1 MTKSNK
7 KSIPVKALST
17 AALLGTISVVG
28 ATHHADAATGE
39 KPTIQAPDQQVKYG
53 TTWNPY
59 QNVTAHDKEDGDL
72 TNEVYYEAP
81 YFETTNPGDYNV
93 LYGVYDLDDNE
104 TTVNRNVRV
113 LKEGVEP
120 VNPKPT
126 PPQPEQPNETP
137 KDPIP
142 EQPSDNEKPSTEKPA
157 NNNEEKPNT
166 DKPSETN
173 PNNTEQPSEST
184 PEQPSNNNPSDVEKP
199 NNTNPSDKPTGNEE
213 QPNETPNNTTPD
225 KPSETNPSN
234 TEQPSESTPEQPSDN
249 NPSDVEKPDNT
260 NPSDEPTNSGSP
272 SETSKEKPS
281 ENVKTPNETTENKP
295 SNTTSKQF
303 DTNVPSNVDAP
314 KLTESPKATTVHN
327 QPGSTQPVS
336 SYTTSKQPNVEKE
349 FNNNPQRLTESPK
362 VTTVNNTLGSTQ
374 IEPTPVS
381 TNVTTNNTSDV
392 ISPENVETKHDLDHS
407 GVHDNTPVH
416 TKTTISDNY
425 TTNQPT
431 MNPSDEDFV
440 KSTIDSKEDVRN
452 NNNSD
457 ETLPETGGADSS
469 REAGVIVSL
478 FAGLLA
484 FVGLRRKKENN

>member
-72 TNEVYYEAP
+72 TNEIYYEAP

-93 LYGVYDLDDNE
+93 RYGVYDFDDNLTE
-104 TTVNRNVRV
+104 VDRNVRV

-126 PPQPEQPNETP
+126 PPQPEQP
-137 KDPIP
+137 
-142 EQPSDNEKPSTEKPA
+142 
-157 NNNEEKPNT
+157 
-166 DKPSETN
+166 
-173 PNNTEQPSEST
+173 
-184 PEQPSNNNPSDVEKP
+184 SDVEKP
-199 NNTNPSDKPTGNEE
+199 DNTNPSDKPAGNEE
-213 QPNETPNNTTPD
+213 QPN
-225 KPSETNPSN
+225 
-234 TEQPSESTPEQPSDN
+234 ESTPEQPSDN

-260 NPSDEPTNSGSP
+260 NPSDEPTNSESP
-272 SETSKEKPS
+272 SETSKES
-281 ENVKTPNETTENKP
+281 KP
-295 SNTTSKQF
+295 SNTTSKQP
-303 DTNVPSNVDAP
+303 DTNEPSNVDAP

-336 SYTTSKQPNVEKE
+336 SNTTSEQPNVEKE
-349 FNNNPQRLTESPK
+349 SNNNTQRLTESPK
-362 VTTVNNTLGSTQ
+362 TTTVNNTLGSTQ
-374 IEPTPVS
+374 VEPTPVS
-381 TNVTTNNTSDV
+381 TNVTTNNISDV
-392 ISPENVETKHDLDHS
+392 ISPEKVETKHELDHS
-407 GVHDNTPVH
+407 GMHDNTPIH

-425 TTNQPT
+425 TTTQPT
-431 MNPSDEDFV
+431 MNPSDDDFN
-440 KSTIDSKEDVRN
+440 KSTVVSKEDVRN
-452 NNNSD
+452 NNNE
-457 ETLPETGGADSS
+457 ETLPETGGTDSS

>member
-1 MTKSNK
+1 MAKSNK

-72 TNEVYYEAP
+72 TTEVYYEAP

-93 LYGVYDLDDNE
+93 RYGVYDFDDNLTE
-104 TTVNRNVRV
+104 VNRNVRV
-113 LKEGVEP
+113 LKEGIEP

-126 PPQPEQPNETP
+126 PPQPEQP
-137 KDPIP
+137 
-142 EQPSDNEKPSTEKPA
+142 
-157 NNNEEKPNT
+157 
-166 DKPSETN
+166 
-173 PNNTEQPSEST
+173 
-184 PEQPSNNNPSDVEKP
+184 SDVEKP
-199 NNTNPSDKPTGNEE
+199 DNTNPSDKPAGNEE
-213 QPNETPNNTTPD
+213 QPN
-225 KPSETNPSN
+225 
-234 TEQPSESTPEQPSDN
+234 ESTPEQPSDN

-260 NPSDEPTNSGSP
+260 NPSDEPTGNEEQPNKPTP
-272 SETSKEKPS
+272 SES
-281 ENVKTPNETTENKP
+281 TPEQP
-295 SNTTSKQF
+295 
-303 DTNVPSNVDAP
+303 DTNEPSNVDAP

-336 SYTTSKQPNVEKE
+336 SNTTSEQPNVEKE
-349 FNNNPQRLTESPK
+349 SNNNTQRLTESPK
-362 VTTVNNTLGSTQ
+362 TTTVNNTLGSTQ
-374 IEPTPVS
+374 VEPTPVS

-392 ISPENVETKHDLDHS
+392 ISPEKVETKHELDHS
-407 GVHDNTPVH
+407 GIHDNTPIH

-425 TTNQPT
+425 TTTQST
-431 MNPSDEDFV
+431 MNPSDDDFN
-440 KSTIDSKEDVRN
+440 KSTVDSKEDVRN
-452 NNNSD
+452 NND
-457 ETLPETGGADSS
+457 ETLPETGGTDSS

>member
-126 PPQPEQPNETP
+126 PPQPEQP
-137 KDPIP
+137 
-142 EQPSDNEKPSTEKPA
+142 
-157 NNNEEKPNT
+157 
-166 DKPSETN
+166 
-173 PNNTEQPSEST
+173 
-184 PEQPSNNNPSDVEKP
+184 SDVEKP
-199 NNTNPSDKPTGNEE
+199 DNTNPSDKPTGNEE

-374 IEPTPVS
+374 VEPTPVS

>member
-1 MTKSNK
+1 MAKSNK

-72 TNEVYYEAP
+72 TNEIYYEAP

-93 LYGVYDLDDNE
+93 RYGVYDFDDNLTE
-104 TTVNRNVRV
+104 VNRNVRV
-113 LKEGVEP
+113 LKEGIEP

-126 PPQPEQPNETP
+126 PPQPEQP
-137 KDPIP
+137 
-142 EQPSDNEKPSTEKPA
+142 
-157 NNNEEKPNT
+157 
-166 DKPSETN
+166 
-173 PNNTEQPSEST
+173 
-184 PEQPSNNNPSDVEKP
+184 SDVEKP
-199 NNTNPSDKPTGNEE
+199 DNTNPSDKPAGNEE
-213 QPNETPNNTTPD
+213 QPN
-225 KPSETNPSN
+225 
-234 TEQPSESTPEQPSDN
+234 ESTPEQPSDN

-260 NPSDEPTNSGSP
+260 NPSDEPTGNEEQPNKPTP
-272 SETSKEKPS
+272 SES
-281 ENVKTPNETTENKP
+281 TPEQP
-295 SNTTSKQF
+295 
-303 DTNVPSNVDAP
+303 DTNEPSNVDAP

-336 SYTTSKQPNVEKE
+336 SNTTSEQPNVEKE
-349 FNNNPQRLTESPK
+349 SNNNTQRLTESPK
-362 VTTVNNTLGSTQ
+362 TTTVNNTLGSTQ
-374 IEPTPVS
+374 VEPTPVS

-392 ISPENVETKHDLDHS
+392 ISPEKVETKHELDHS
-407 GVHDNTPVH
+407 SIHDNTPIH

-425 TTNQPT
+425 TTTQST
-431 MNPSDEDFV
+431 MNPSDDDFN
-440 KSTIDSKEDVRN
+440 KSTVDSKEDVRN
-452 NNNSD
+452 NND
-457 ETLPETGGADSS
+457 ETLPETGGTDSS
-469 REAGVIVSL
+469 REAGVIVSI

>member
-28 ATHHADAATGE
+28 VTHHADAATGE

-72 TNEVYYEAP
+72 TNEIYYEAP

-93 LYGVYDLDDNE
+93 RYGVYDFDDNLTE
-104 TTVNRNVRV
+104 VDRNVRV

-126 PPQPEQPNETP
+126 PSQPEQ
-137 KDPIP
+137 
-142 EQPSDNEKPSTEKPA
+142 
-157 NNNEEKPNT
+157 
-166 DKPSETN
+166 
-173 PNNTEQPSEST
+173 
-184 PEQPSNNNPSDVEKP
+184 PSDVEKP
-199 NNTNPSDKPTGNEE
+199 DNTNPSDKPAGNEE
-213 QPNETPNNTTPD
+213 QPN
-225 KPSETNPSN
+225 
-234 TEQPSESTPEQPSDN
+234 ESTPEQPSDN

-260 NPSDEPTNSGSP
+260 NPSDEPTGNEEQPNKTTPSESTPEQLDNTNPSDEPTNSESP
-272 SETSKEKPS
+272 SETSKES
-281 ENVKTPNETTENKP
+281 KP
-295 SNTTSKQF
+295 SNTTSKQP
-303 DTNVPSNVDAP
+303 DTNEPSNVDAP

-336 SYTTSKQPNVEKE
+336 SNTTSEQPNVEKE
-349 FNNNPQRLTESPK
+349 SNNNTQRLTKSPK
-362 VTTVNNTLGSTQ
+362 TTTVNNTLGSTQ
-374 IEPTPVS
+374 VEPTPVS
-381 TNVTTNNTSDV
+381 TNVTTNNISDV
-392 ISPENVETKHDLDHS
+392 ISPEKVETKHEMDHS
-407 GVHDNTPVH
+407 GMHDNTPIH

-425 TTNQPT
+425 TTTQPT
-431 MNPSDEDFV
+431 MNPSDDDFN
-440 KSTIDSKEDVRN
+440 KSTVISKEDVRN
-452 NNNSD
+452 NNND
-457 ETLPETGGADSS
+457 ETLPETGGTDSS

>member
-1 MTKSNK
+1 MAKSNK

-59 QNVTAHDKEDGDL
+59 QNVIAHDKEDGDL
-72 TNEVYYEAP
+72 TNEIYYEAP

-93 LYGVYDLDDNE
+93 RYGVYDFDDNLTE
-104 TTVNRNVRV
+104 VDRNVRV

-126 PPQPEQPNETP
+126 PPQPEQP
-137 KDPIP
+137 
-142 EQPSDNEKPSTEKPA
+142 
-157 NNNEEKPNT
+157 
-166 DKPSETN
+166 
-173 PNNTEQPSEST
+173 
-184 PEQPSNNNPSDVEKP
+184 SDVEKP
-199 NNTNPSDKPTGNEE
+199 DNTNPSDKPAGNEE
-213 QPNETPNNTTPD
+213 QPN
-225 KPSETNPSN
+225 
-234 TEQPSESTPEQPSDN
+234 ESTPEQPSDN

-260 NPSDEPTNSGSP
+260 NPSDEPANSESP
-272 SETSKEKPS
+272 SETSKES
-281 ENVKTPNETTENKP
+281 KP
-295 SNTTSKQF
+295 SNTTSKQP
-303 DTNVPSNVDAP
+303 DTNEPSNVDAP

-336 SYTTSKQPNVEKE
+336 SNTTSEQPNVEKE
-349 FNNNPQRLTESPK
+349 SNNNTQRLTESPK
-362 VTTVNNTLGSTQ
+362 TTTVNNTLGSTQ
-374 IEPTPVS
+374 VEPTPVS

-392 ISPENVETKHDLDHS
+392 ISPEKVETKHELDHS
-407 GVHDNTPVH
+407 GIHDNTPIH

-425 TTNQPT
+425 TTTQTT
-431 MNPSDEDFV
+431 MNSSDDDFN
-440 KSTIDSKEDVRN
+440 KSTVDSKEDVRN
-452 NNNSD
+452 NND
-457 ETLPETGGADSS
+457 ETLPETGGTDSS

>member
-72 TNEVYYEAP
+72 TNEIYYEAP

-93 LYGVYDLDDNE
+93 RYGVYDFDDNLTE
-104 TTVNRNVRV
+104 VDRNVRV

-126 PPQPEQPNETP
+126 PPQPEQP
-137 KDPIP
+137 
-142 EQPSDNEKPSTEKPA
+142 
-157 NNNEEKPNT
+157 
-166 DKPSETN
+166 
-173 PNNTEQPSEST
+173 
-184 PEQPSNNNPSDVEKP
+184 SDVEKP
-199 NNTNPSDKPTGNEE
+199 DNTNPSDKPAGNEE
-213 QPNETPNNTTPD
+213 QPN
-225 KPSETNPSN
+225 
-234 TEQPSESTPEQPSDN
+234 ESTPEQPSDN

-260 NPSDEPTNSGSP
+260 NPSDEPTGNEEQPNKTTPSESTPEQLDNTNPSDEPTNSESP
-272 SETSKEKPS
+272 SETSKES
-281 ENVKTPNETTENKP
+281 KP
-295 SNTTSKQF
+295 SNTTSKQP
-303 DTNVPSNVDAP
+303 DTNEPSNVDAP

-336 SYTTSKQPNVEKE
+336 SNTTSEQPNVEKE
-349 FNNNPQRLTESPK
+349 SNNNTQRLTETPK
-362 VTTVNNTLGSTQ
+362 TTTVNNTLGSTQ
-374 IEPTPVS
+374 VEPTPVS
-381 TNVTTNNTSDV
+381 TNVTTNNISDV
-392 ISPENVETKHDLDHS
+392 ISPEKVETKHELDHS
-407 GVHDNTPVH
+407 GMHDNTPIH

-425 TTNQPT
+425 TTTQPT
-431 MNPSDEDFV
+431 MNPSDDDFN
-440 KSTIDSKEDVRN
+440 KSTVVSKEDVRN
-452 NNNSD
+452 NNND
-457 ETLPETGGADSS
+457 ETLPETGGTDSS

>member
-1 MTKSNK
+1 MAKSNK

-72 TNEVYYEAP
+72 TSEIYYEAP

-93 LYGVYDLDDNE
+93 RYGVYDFDDNLTE
-104 TTVNRNVRV
+104 VNRNVRV

-137 KDPIP
+137 N
-142 EQPSDNEKPSTEKPA
+142 DN
-157 NNNEEKPNT
+157 
-166 DKPSETN
+166 
-173 PNNTEQPSEST
+173 
-184 PEQPSNNNPSDVEKP
+184 
-199 NNTNPSDKPTGNEE
+199 
-213 QPNETPNNTTPD
+213 
-225 KPSETNPSN
+225 
-234 TEQPSESTPEQPSDN
+234 TPEQPSDN
-249 NPSDVEKPDNT
+249 NPNDVEKPDNT
-260 NPSDEPTNSGSP
+260 NPSDEPTGNEEKPDNTNPSDEPTNSESP
-272 SETSKEKPS
+272 SETSKES
-281 ENVKTPNETTENKP
+281 KP
-295 SNTTSKQF
+295 SNTTSKQP
-303 DTNVPSNVDAP
+303 DTNGPSNVDAP

-336 SYTTSKQPNVEKE
+336 SNTTSEQPNVEKE
-349 FNNNPQRLTESPK
+349 SNNNTQRLTESPK
-362 VTTVNNTLGSTQ
+362 TTTVNNTLGSTQ
-374 IEPTPVS
+374 VEPTPVS
-381 TNVTTNNTSDV
+381 TNLTTNNTSDF
-392 ISPENVETKHDLDHS
+392 ISPEKVETKHELDHS
-407 GVHDNTPVH
+407 GIHDNTPIH

-425 TTNQPT
+425 TTTQPT
-431 MNPSDEDFV
+431 MNPSDDDFN
-440 KSTIDSKEDVRN
+440 KSTVDSKEDVRN
-452 NNNSD
+452 NND
-457 ETLPETGGADSS
+457 ETLPETGGTDSS

>member
-72 TNEVYYEAP
+72 TNEIYYEAP

-93 LYGVYDLDDNE
+93 RYGVYDFDDNLTE
-104 TTVNRNVRV
+104 VDRNVRV

-126 PPQPEQPNETP
+126 PPQPEQPSDVEKPDNTNPSDKPAGNE
-137 KDPIP
+137 
-142 EQPSDNEKPSTEKPA
+142 EQPN
-157 NNNEEKPNT
+157 
-166 DKPSETN
+166 
-173 PNNTEQPSEST
+173 EST
-184 PEQPSNNNPSDVEKP
+184 PEQPSDNNPSDVEKP
-199 NNTNPSDKPTGNEE
+199 DNTNPSDKPAGNEE
-213 QPNETPNNTTPD
+213 QPN
-225 KPSETNPSN
+225 
-234 TEQPSESTPEQPSDN
+234 ESTPEQPSDN

-260 NPSDEPTNSGSP
+260 NPSDEPTNSESP
-272 SETSKEKPS
+272 SETSKES
-281 ENVKTPNETTENKP
+281 KP
-295 SNTTSKQF
+295 SNTTSKQP
-303 DTNVPSNVDAP
+303 DTNEPSNVDAP

-336 SYTTSKQPNVEKE
+336 SNTTSEQPNVEKE
-349 FNNNPQRLTESPK
+349 SNNNTQRLTESPK
-362 VTTVNNTLGSTQ
+362 ATTVNNTLDSTQ
-374 IEPTPVS
+374 VEPTPVS
-381 TNVTTNNTSDV
+381 TNVITNNISDV
-392 ISPENVETKHDLDHS
+392 ISPEKVETKHELDHS
-407 GVHDNTPVH
+407 GMHDNTPIH

-425 TTNQPT
+425 TTTQPT
-431 MNPSDEDFV
+431 MNPSDDDFN
-440 KSTIDSKEDVRN
+440 KSTVVSKEDVRN
-452 NNNSD
+452 NNND
-457 ETLPETGGADSS
+457 ETLPETGGTDSS

>member
-72 TNEVYYEAP
+72 TNEIYYEAP

-93 LYGVYDLDDNE
+93 RYGVYDFDDNLTE
-104 TTVNRNVRV
+104 VDRNVRV

-126 PPQPEQPNETP
+126 PPQPEQP
-137 KDPIP
+137 
-142 EQPSDNEKPSTEKPA
+142 
-157 NNNEEKPNT
+157 
-166 DKPSETN
+166 
-173 PNNTEQPSEST
+173 
-184 PEQPSNNNPSDVEKP
+184 SDVEKP
-199 NNTNPSDKPTGNEE
+199 DNTNPSDKPAGNEE
-213 QPNETPNNTTPD
+213 QPN
-225 KPSETNPSN
+225 
-234 TEQPSESTPEQPSDN
+234 ESTPEQPSDN

-260 NPSDEPTNSGSP
+260 NPSDKPTGNEEQPNKTTPSESTPEQLDNTNPSDELTNSESP
-272 SETSKEKPS
+272 SETSKES
-281 ENVKTPNETTENKP
+281 KP
-295 SNTTSKQF
+295 SNTTSKQP
-303 DTNVPSNVDAP
+303 DTNEPSNVDAP

-336 SYTTSKQPNVEKE
+336 SNTTSEQPNVEKE
-349 FNNNPQRLTESPK
+349 SNNNTQRLTESPK
-362 VTTVNNTLGSTQ
+362 TTTVNNTLGSTQ
-374 IEPTPVS
+374 VEPTPVS
-381 TNVTTNNTSDV
+381 TNVTTNNISDV
-392 ISPENVETKHDLDHS
+392 ISPEKVETKHELDHS
-407 GVHDNTPVH
+407 GMHDNTPIY

-425 TTNQPT
+425 TTTQPT
-431 MNPSDEDFV
+431 MNPSDDDFN
-440 KSTIDSKEDVRN
+440 KSTVVSKEDVRN
-452 NNNSD
+452 NNND
-457 ETLPETGGADSS
+457 ETLPETGGTDSS

>member
-1 MTKSNK
+1 MAKSNK

-72 TNEVYYEAP
+72 TTEVYYEAP

-93 LYGVYDLDDNE
+93 RYGVYDFDDNLTE
-104 TTVNRNVRV
+104 VNRNVRV
-113 LKEGVEP
+113 LKEGIEP

-126 PPQPEQPNETP
+126 PPQPEQP
-137 KDPIP
+137 
-142 EQPSDNEKPSTEKPA
+142 
-157 NNNEEKPNT
+157 
-166 DKPSETN
+166 
-173 PNNTEQPSEST
+173 
-184 PEQPSNNNPSDVEKP
+184 SDVEKP
-199 NNTNPSDKPTGNEE
+199 DNTNPSDKPAGNEE
-213 QPNETPNNTTPD
+213 QPN
-225 KPSETNPSN
+225 
-234 TEQPSESTPEQPSDN
+234 ESTPEQPSDN

-260 NPSDEPTNSGSP
+260 NPSDEPTNSESP
-272 SETSKEKPS
+272 SETSKES
-281 ENVKTPNETTENKP
+281 KP
-295 SNTTSKQF
+295 SNTTSKQP
-303 DTNVPSNVDAP
+303 DTNEPSNVDAP

-336 SYTTSKQPNVEKE
+336 SNTTSEQPNVEKE
-349 FNNNPQRLTESPK
+349 SNNNTQRLTESPK
-362 VTTVNNTLGSTQ
+362 TTTVNNTLGSTQ
-374 IEPTPVS
+374 VEPTPVS

-392 ISPENVETKHDLDHS
+392 ISPEKVETKHELDHS
-407 GVHDNTPVH
+407 GIHDNTPIH

-425 TTNQPT
+425 TTTQST
-431 MNPSDEDFV
+431 MNPSDDDFN
-440 KSTIDSKEDVRN
+440 KSTVDSKEDVRN
-452 NNNSD
+452 NND
-457 ETLPETGGADSS
+457 ETLPETGGTDSS

>member
-59 QNVTAHDKEDGDL
+59 QNVIAHDKEDGDL
-72 TNEVYYEAP
+72 TNEIYYEAP

-93 LYGVYDLDDNE
+93 RYGVYDFDDNLTE
-104 TTVNRNVRV
+104 VDRNVRV

-126 PPQPEQPNETP
+126 PPQPEQP
-137 KDPIP
+137 
-142 EQPSDNEKPSTEKPA
+142 
-157 NNNEEKPNT
+157 
-166 DKPSETN
+166 
-173 PNNTEQPSEST
+173 
-184 PEQPSNNNPSDVEKP
+184 SDVEKP
-199 NNTNPSDKPTGNEE
+199 DNTNPSDKPAGNEE
-213 QPNETPNNTTPD
+213 QPN
-225 KPSETNPSN
+225 
-234 TEQPSESTPEQPSDN
+234 ESTPEQPSDN

-260 NPSDEPTNSGSP
+260 NPSDEPTGNEEQPNKTTPSESTPEQLDNTNPSDEPTNSESP
-272 SETSKEKPS
+272 SETSKES
-281 ENVKTPNETTENKP
+281 KP
-295 SNTTSKQF
+295 SNTTSKQP
-303 DTNVPSNVDAP
+303 DTNEPSNVDAP

-336 SYTTSKQPNVEKE
+336 SNTTSEQPNVEKE
-349 FNNNPQRLTESPK
+349 SNNNTQRLTESPK
-362 VTTVNNTLGSTQ
+362 TTTVNNTLGSTQ
-374 IEPTPVS
+374 VEPTPVS
-381 TNVTTNNTSDV
+381 TNVTTNNISDV
-392 ISPENVETKHDLDHS
+392 ISPEKVETKHELDHS
-407 GVHDNTPVH
+407 GMHDNTPIH

-425 TTNQPT
+425 TTTQPT
-431 MNPSDEDFV
+431 MNPSDDDFN
-440 KSTIDSKEDVRN
+440 KSTVVSKEDVRN
-452 NNNSD
+452 NNND
-457 ETLPETGGADSS
+457 ETLPETGGTDSS

>member
-72 TNEVYYEAP
+72 TNEIYYEAP

-93 LYGVYDLDDNE
+93 RYGVYDFDDNLTE
-104 TTVNRNVRV
+104 VDRNVRV

-126 PPQPEQPNETP
+126 PPQPEQP
-137 KDPIP
+137 
-142 EQPSDNEKPSTEKPA
+142 
-157 NNNEEKPNT
+157 
-166 DKPSETN
+166 
-173 PNNTEQPSEST
+173 
-184 PEQPSNNNPSDVEKP
+184 SDVEKP
-199 NNTNPSDKPTGNEE
+199 DNTNPSDKPAGNEE
-213 QPNETPNNTTPD
+213 QPN
-225 KPSETNPSN
+225 
-234 TEQPSESTPEQPSDN
+234 ESTPEQPSDN

-260 NPSDEPTNSGSP
+260 NPSDEPTGNEEQPNKTTPSESTPEQLDNTNPSDEPTNSESP
-272 SETSKEKPS
+272 SETSKES
-281 ENVKTPNETTENKP
+281 KP
-295 SNTTSKQF
+295 SNTTSKQP
-303 DTNVPSNVDAP
+303 DTNEPSNVDAP

-336 SYTTSKQPNVEKE
+336 SNTTSEQPNVEKE
-349 FNNNPQRLTESPK
+349 SNNNTQRLTESPK
-362 VTTVNNTLGSTQ
+362 TTTVNNTLGSTQ
-374 IEPTPVS
+374 VEPTPVS
-381 TNVTTNNTSDV
+381 TNVTTNNISDV
-392 ISPENVETKHDLDHS
+392 ISPEKVETKHELDHS
-407 GVHDNTPVH
+407 GMHDNTPIH

-425 TTNQPT
+425 TTTQPT
-431 MNPSDEDFV
+431 MNPSDDDFN
-440 KSTIDSKEDVRN
+440 KSTVVSKEDVRN
-452 NNNSD
+452 NNNE
-457 ETLPETGGADSS
+457 ETLPETGGTDSS

>member
-72 TNEVYYEAP
+72 TNEIYYEAP

-93 LYGVYDLDDNE
+93 RYGVYDFDDNLTE
-104 TTVNRNVRV
+104 VDRNVRV

-126 PPQPEQPNETP
+126 PPQPEQP
-137 KDPIP
+137 
-142 EQPSDNEKPSTEKPA
+142 
-157 NNNEEKPNT
+157 
-166 DKPSETN
+166 
-173 PNNTEQPSEST
+173 
-184 PEQPSNNNPSDVEKP
+184 SDVEKP
-199 NNTNPSDKPTGNEE
+199 DNTNPSDKPAGNEE
-213 QPNETPNNTTPD
+213 QPN
-225 KPSETNPSN
+225 
-234 TEQPSESTPEQPSDN
+234 ESTPEQPSDN

-260 NPSDEPTNSGSP
+260 NPSDKPAGNEEQPNKTTPSESTPEQLDNTNPSDEPTNSESP
-272 SETSKEKPS
+272 SETSKES
-281 ENVKTPNETTENKP
+281 KP
-295 SNTTSKQF
+295 SNTTSKQP
-303 DTNVPSNVDAP
+303 DTNEPSNVDAP

-336 SYTTSKQPNVEKE
+336 SNTISEQPNVEKE
-349 FNNNPQRLTESPK
+349 SNNNTQRLTESPK
-362 VTTVNNTLGSTQ
+362 TTTVNNTLGSTQ
-374 IEPTPVS
+374 VDPTPVS
-381 TNVTTNNTSDV
+381 TNVTTNNISDV
-392 ISPENVETKHDLDHS
+392 ISPEKVETKHELDHS
-407 GVHDNTPVH
+407 GMHDNTPIY

-425 TTNQPT
+425 TTTQPT
-431 MNPSDEDFV
+431 MNPSDDDFN
-440 KSTIDSKEDVRN
+440 KSTVVSKEDVRN
-452 NNNSD
+452 NNND
-457 ETLPETGGADSS
+457 ETLPETGGTDSS

>member
-72 TNEVYYEAP
+72 TTEVYYEAP

-93 LYGVYDLDDNE
+93 RYGVYDFDDNLTE
-104 TTVNRNVRV
+104 VNRNVRV
-113 LKEGVEP
+113 LKEGIEP

-126 PPQPEQPNETP
+126 PPQPEQP
-137 KDPIP
+137 
-142 EQPSDNEKPSTEKPA
+142 
-157 NNNEEKPNT
+157 
-166 DKPSETN
+166 
-173 PNNTEQPSEST
+173 
-184 PEQPSNNNPSDVEKP
+184 SDVEKP
-199 NNTNPSDKPTGNEE
+199 DNTNPSDKPAGNEE
-213 QPNETPNNTTPD
+213 QPN
-225 KPSETNPSN
+225 
-234 TEQPSESTPEQPSDN
+234 ESTPEQPSDN

-260 NPSDEPTNSGSP
+260 NPSDEPTGNEEQPNKPTP
-272 SETSKEKPS
+272 SES
-281 ENVKTPNETTENKP
+281 TPEQP
-295 SNTTSKQF
+295 
-303 DTNVPSNVDAP
+303 DTNEPSNVDAP

-392 ISPENVETKHDLDHS
+392 ISPEKVETKHELDHS
-407 GVHDNTPVH
+407 GMHDNTPIH

-425 TTNQPT
+425 TTTQPT
-431 MNPSDEDFV
+431 MNPSDDDFN
-440 KSTIDSKEDVRN
+440 KSTVDSKEDVRN
-452 NNNSD
+452 NND
-457 ETLPETGGADSS
+457 ETLPETGGTDSS
-469 REAGVIVSL
+469 REAGVIVSI

>member
-72 TNEVYYEAP
+72 TNEIYYEAP

-93 LYGVYDLDDNE
+93 RYGVYDFDDNLTE
-104 TTVNRNVRV
+104 VDRNVRV

-126 PPQPEQPNETP
+126 PPQPEQP
-137 KDPIP
+137 
-142 EQPSDNEKPSTEKPA
+142 
-157 NNNEEKPNT
+157 
-166 DKPSETN
+166 
-173 PNNTEQPSEST
+173 
-184 PEQPSNNNPSDVEKP
+184 SDVEKP
-199 NNTNPSDKPTGNEE
+199 DNTNPSDKPAGNEE
-213 QPNETPNNTTPD
+213 QPN
-225 KPSETNPSN
+225 
-234 TEQPSESTPEQPSDN
+234 ESTPEQPSDN

-260 NPSDEPTNSGSP
+260 NPSDKPAGNEEQPNESTPEQLDNTNPSDEPTNSESP
-272 SETSKEKPS
+272 SETSKES
-281 ENVKTPNETTENKP
+281 KP
-295 SNTTSKQF
+295 SNTTSKQP
-303 DTNVPSNVDAP
+303 DTNEPSNVDAP

-336 SYTTSKQPNVEKE
+336 SNTTSEQPNVEKE
-349 FNNNPQRLTESPK
+349 SNNNTQRLTESPK
-362 VTTVNNTLGSTQ
+362 TTTVNNTLGSTQ
-374 IEPTPVS
+374 VEPTPVS
-381 TNVTTNNTSDV
+381 TNVTTNNISDV
-392 ISPENVETKHDLDHS
+392 ISPEKVETKHELDHS
-407 GVHDNTPVH
+407 GMHDNTPIH

-425 TTNQPT
+425 TTTQPT
-431 MNPSDEDFV
+431 MNPSDDDFN
-440 KSTIDSKEDVRN
+440 KSTVVSKEDVRN
-452 NNNSD
+452 NNND
-457 ETLPETGGADSS
+457 ETLPETGGTDSS

>member
-1 MTKSNK
+1 MAKSNK

-72 TNEVYYEAP
+72 TTEVYYEAP

-93 LYGVYDLDDNE
+93 RYGVYDFDDNLTE
-104 TTVNRNVRV
+104 VNRNVRV
-113 LKEGVEP
+113 LKEGIEP

-126 PPQPEQPNETP
+126 PPQPEQP
-137 KDPIP
+137 
-142 EQPSDNEKPSTEKPA
+142 
-157 NNNEEKPNT
+157 
-166 DKPSETN
+166 
-173 PNNTEQPSEST
+173 
-184 PEQPSNNNPSDVEKP
+184 SDVEKP
-199 NNTNPSDKPTGNEE
+199 DNTNPSDKPAGNEE
-213 QPNETPNNTTPD
+213 QPN
-225 KPSETNPSN
+225 
-234 TEQPSESTPEQPSDN
+234 ESTPEQPSDN

-260 NPSDEPTNSGSP
+260 NPSDEPTGNEEQPNKPTP
-272 SETSKEKPS
+272 SES
-281 ENVKTPNETTENKP
+281 TPEQP
-295 SNTTSKQF
+295 
-303 DTNVPSNVDAP
+303 DTNEPSNVDAP

-336 SYTTSKQPNVEKE
+336 SNTTSEQPNVEKE
-349 FNNNPQRLTESPK
+349 SNNNTQRLTESPK
-362 VTTVNNTLGSTQ
+362 TTTVNNTLGSTQ
-374 IEPTPVS
+374 VEPTPVS
-381 TNVTTNNTSDV
+381 TNVTTNNISDV
-392 ISPENVETKHDLDHS
+392 ISPEKVETKHELDHS
-407 GVHDNTPVH
+407 GMHDNTSIH

-425 TTNQPT
+425 TTTQPT
-431 MNPSDEDFV
+431 MNPSDDDFN
-440 KSTIDSKEDVRN
+440 KSTVDSKEDVRN
-452 NNNSD
+452 NND
-457 ETLPETGGADSS
+457 ETLPETGGTDSS

>member
-72 TNEVYYEAP
+72 TNEIYYEAP

-93 LYGVYDLDDNE
+93 RYGVYDFDDNLTE
-104 TTVNRNVRV
+104 VDRNVRV

-126 PPQPEQPNETP
+126 PSQPEQ
-137 KDPIP
+137 
-142 EQPSDNEKPSTEKPA
+142 
-157 NNNEEKPNT
+157 
-166 DKPSETN
+166 
-173 PNNTEQPSEST
+173 
-184 PEQPSNNNPSDVEKP
+184 PSDVEKP
-199 NNTNPSDKPTGNEE
+199 DNTNPSDKPAGNEE
-213 QPNETPNNTTPD
+213 QPN
-225 KPSETNPSN
+225 
-234 TEQPSESTPEQPSDN
+234 ESTPEQPSDN
-249 NPSDVEKPDNT
+249 NPSDIEKPDNT
-260 NPSDEPTNSGSP
+260 NPSDEPTNSESP
-272 SETSKEKPS
+272 SETSKES
-281 ENVKTPNETTENKP
+281 KP
-295 SNTTSKQF
+295 SNTTSKQP
-303 DTNVPSNVDAP
+303 DTNEPSNVDAP

-336 SYTTSKQPNVEKE
+336 SNTTSEQPNVEKE
-349 FNNNPQRLTESPK
+349 SNNNTQRLTKSPK
-362 VTTVNNTLGSTQ
+362 TTTVNNTLGSTQ
-374 IEPTPVS
+374 VEPTPVS
-381 TNVTTNNTSDV
+381 TNVTTNNISDV
-392 ISPENVETKHDLDHS
+392 ISPEKVETKHELDHS
-407 GVHDNTPVH
+407 SMHDNTPIH

-425 TTNQPT
+425 TTTQPT
-431 MNPSDEDFV
+431 MNPSDDDFN
-440 KSTIDSKEDVRN
+440 KSTVISKEDVRN
-452 NNNSD
+452 NNND
-457 ETLPETGGADSS
+457 ETLPETGGTDSS

>member
-72 TNEVYYEAP
+72 TNEIYYEAP

-93 LYGVYDLDDNE
+93 RYGVYDFDDNLTE
-104 TTVNRNVRV
+104 VDRNVRV

-126 PPQPEQPNETP
+126 PPQPEQP
-137 KDPIP
+137 
-142 EQPSDNEKPSTEKPA
+142 
-157 NNNEEKPNT
+157 
-166 DKPSETN
+166 
-173 PNNTEQPSEST
+173 
-184 PEQPSNNNPSDVEKP
+184 SDVEKP
-199 NNTNPSDKPTGNEE
+199 DNTNPSDKPAGNEE
-213 QPNETPNNTTPD
+213 QPN
-225 KPSETNPSN
+225 
-234 TEQPSESTPEQPSDN
+234 ESTPEQPSDN

-260 NPSDEPTNSGSP
+260 NPSDEPTGNEEQPNKTTPSESTPEQLDNTNPSDEPTNSESP
-272 SETSKEKPS
+272 SETSKES
-281 ENVKTPNETTENKP
+281 KP
-295 SNTTSKQF
+295 SNTTSKQP
-303 DTNVPSNVDAP
+303 DTNEPSNVDAP

-336 SYTTSKQPNVEKE
+336 SNTTSEQPNVEKE
-349 FNNNPQRLTESPK
+349 SNNNTQRLTESPK
-362 VTTVNNTLGSTQ
+362 TTTVNNTLGSTQ
-374 IEPTPVS
+374 VEPTPVS
-381 TNVTTNNTSDV
+381 TNVTINNISDV
-392 ISPENVETKHDLDHS
+392 ISPEKVETKHELDHS
-407 GVHDNTPVH
+407 GMHDNTPIH

-425 TTNQPT
+425 TTTQPT
-431 MNPSDEDFV
+431 MNPSDDDFN
-440 KSTIDSKEDVRN
+440 KSTVVSKEDVRN
-452 NNNSD
+452 NNNE
-457 ETLPETGGADSS
+457 ETLPETGGTDSS

>member
-72 TNEVYYEAP
+72 TNEIYYEAP

-93 LYGVYDLDDNE
+93 RYGVYDFDDNLTE
-104 TTVNRNVRV
+104 VDRNVRV

-126 PPQPEQPNETP
+126 PPQPEQP
-137 KDPIP
+137 
-142 EQPSDNEKPSTEKPA
+142 
-157 NNNEEKPNT
+157 
-166 DKPSETN
+166 
-173 PNNTEQPSEST
+173 
-184 PEQPSNNNPSDVEKP
+184 SDVEKP
-199 NNTNPSDKPTGNEE
+199 DNTNPSDKPTGNEE
-213 QPNETPNNTTPD
+213 QPN
-225 KPSETNPSN
+225 
-234 TEQPSESTPEQPSDN
+234 ESTPEQPSDN

-260 NPSDEPTNSGSP
+260 NPSDKPTGNEEQPNKTTPSESTPEQLDNTNPSDELTNSESP
-272 SETSKEKPS
+272 SETSKES
-281 ENVKTPNETTENKP
+281 KP
-295 SNTTSKQF
+295 SNTTSKQP
-303 DTNVPSNVDAP
+303 DTNEPSNVDAP

-336 SYTTSKQPNVEKE
+336 SNTTSEQPNVEKE
-349 FNNNPQRLTESPK
+349 SNNNTQRLTESPK
-362 VTTVNNTLGSTQ
+362 TTTVNNTLGSTQ
-374 IEPTPVS
+374 VEPTPVS
-381 TNVTTNNTSDV
+381 TNVTTNNISDV
-392 ISPENVETKHDLDHS
+392 ISPEKVETKHELDHS
-407 GVHDNTPVH
+407 GMHDNTPIY

-425 TTNQPT
+425 TTTQPT
-431 MNPSDEDFV
+431 MNPSDDDFN
-440 KSTIDSKEDVRN
+440 KSTVVSKEDVRN
-452 NNNSD
+452 NNND
-457 ETLPETGGADSS
+457 ETLPETGGTDSS

>member
-72 TNEVYYEAP
+72 TNEIYYEAP

-93 LYGVYDLDDNE
+93 RYGVYDFDDNLTE
-104 TTVNRNVRV
+104 VDRNVRV

-126 PPQPEQPNETP
+126 PPQPEQP
-137 KDPIP
+137 
-142 EQPSDNEKPSTEKPA
+142 
-157 NNNEEKPNT
+157 
-166 DKPSETN
+166 
-173 PNNTEQPSEST
+173 
-184 PEQPSNNNPSDVEKP
+184 SDVEKP
-199 NNTNPSDKPTGNEE
+199 DNTNPSDKPAGNEE
-213 QPNETPNNTTPD
+213 QPN
-225 KPSETNPSN
+225 
-234 TEQPSESTPEQPSDN
+234 ESTPEQPSDN

-260 NPSDEPTNSGSP
+260 NPSDEPTNSESP
-272 SETSKEKPS
+272 SETSKES
-281 ENVKTPNETTENKP
+281 KP
-295 SNTTSKQF
+295 SNTTSKQP
-303 DTNVPSNVDAP
+303 DTNEPSNVDAP

-336 SYTTSKQPNVEKE
+336 SNTTSEQPNVEKE
-349 FNNNPQRLTESPK
+349 SNNNTQRLTESPK
-362 VTTVNNTLGSTQ
+362 ATTVNNTLDSTQ
-374 IEPTPVS
+374 VEPTPVS
-381 TNVTTNNTSDV
+381 TNVITNNISDV
-392 ISPENVETKHDLDHS
+392 ISPEKVETKHELDHS
-407 GVHDNTPVH
+407 GMHDNTPIH

-425 TTNQPT
+425 TTTQPT
-431 MNPSDEDFV
+431 MNPSDDDFN
-440 KSTIDSKEDVRN
+440 KSTVVSKEDVRN
-452 NNNSD
+452 NNND
-457 ETLPETGGADSS
+457 ETLPETGGTDSS

>member
-72 TNEVYYEAP
+72 TNEIYYEAP

-93 LYGVYDLDDNE
+93 RYGVYDFDDNLTE
-104 TTVNRNVRV
+104 VDRNVRV

-126 PPQPEQPNETP
+126 PPQPEQPSDVEKPDNTNPSDKPAGNE
-137 KDPIP
+137 
-142 EQPSDNEKPSTEKPA
+142 EQPN
-157 NNNEEKPNT
+157 
-166 DKPSETN
+166 
-173 PNNTEQPSEST
+173 EST
-184 PEQPSNNNPSDVEKP
+184 PEQPSDNSPSDVEKP
-199 NNTNPSDKPTGNEE
+199 DNTNPSDKPTGNEE
-213 QPNETPNNTTPD
+213 QPNKTT
-225 KPSETNPSN
+225 
-234 TEQPSESTPEQPSDN
+234 PSESTPEQL
-249 NPSDVEKPDNT
+249 DNT
-260 NPSDEPTNSGSP
+260 NPSDELTNSESP
-272 SETSKEKPS
+272 SETSKES
-281 ENVKTPNETTENKP
+281 KP
-295 SNTTSKQF
+295 SNTTSKQP
-303 DTNVPSNVDAP
+303 DTNEPSNVDAP

-336 SYTTSKQPNVEKE
+336 SNTTSEQPNVEKE
-349 FNNNPQRLTESPK
+349 SNNNTQRLTESPK
-362 VTTVNNTLGSTQ
+362 TTTVNNTLGSTQ
-374 IEPTPVS
+374 VEPTPVS
-381 TNVTTNNTSDV
+381 TNVTTNNISDV
-392 ISPENVETKHDLDHS
+392 ISPEKVETKHELDHS
-407 GVHDNTPVH
+407 GMHDNTPIY

-425 TTNQPT
+425 TTTQPT
-431 MNPSDEDFV
+431 MNPSDDDFN
-440 KSTIDSKEDVRN
+440 KSTVVSKEDVRN
-452 NNNSD
+452 NNND
-457 ETLPETGGADSS
+457 ETLPETGGTDSS

>member
-1 MTKSNK
+1 MAKSNK

-72 TNEVYYEAP
+72 TTEVYYEAP

-93 LYGVYDLDDNE
+93 RYGVYDFDDNLTE
-104 TTVNRNVRV
+104 VDRNVRV

-137 KDPIP
+137 N
-142 EQPSDNEKPSTEKPA
+142 DN
-157 NNNEEKPNT
+157 
-166 DKPSETN
+166 
-173 PNNTEQPSEST
+173 
-184 PEQPSNNNPSDVEKP
+184 
-199 NNTNPSDKPTGNEE
+199 
-213 QPNETPNNTTPD
+213 
-225 KPSETNPSN
+225 
-234 TEQPSESTPEQPSDN
+234 TPEQPSDN
-249 NPSDVEKPDNT
+249 NPNDVEKPDNT
-260 NPSDEPTNSGSP
+260 NPSDEPTGNEEKPDNTNPSDEPTNSESP
-272 SETSKEKPS
+272 SETSKES
-281 ENVKTPNETTENKP
+281 KP
-295 SNTTSKQF
+295 SNTTSKQP
-303 DTNVPSNVDAP
+303 DTNGPSNVDAP

-336 SYTTSKQPNVEKE
+336 SNTTSEQPNVEKE
-349 FNNNPQRLTESPK
+349 SNNNTQRLTESPK
-362 VTTVNNTLGSTQ
+362 TTTVNNTLGSTQ
-374 IEPTPVS
+374 VEPTPVS

-392 ISPENVETKHDLDHS
+392 ISPEKVETKHELDHS
-407 GVHDNTPVH
+407 GIHDNTPIH

-425 TTNQPT
+425 TTTQST
-431 MNPSDEDFV
+431 MNPSDDDFN
-440 KSTIDSKEDVRN
+440 KSTVDSKEDVRN
-452 NNNSD
+452 NND
-457 ETLPETGGADSS
+457 ETLPETGGTDSS

>member
-72 TNEVYYEAP
+72 TNEIYYEAP

-93 LYGVYDLDDNE
+93 RYGVYDFDDNLTE
-104 TTVNRNVRV
+104 VDRNVRV

-126 PPQPEQPNETP
+126 PPQPEQP
-137 KDPIP
+137 
-142 EQPSDNEKPSTEKPA
+142 
-157 NNNEEKPNT
+157 
-166 DKPSETN
+166 
-173 PNNTEQPSEST
+173 
-184 PEQPSNNNPSDVEKP
+184 SDVEKP
-199 NNTNPSDKPTGNEE
+199 DNTNPSDKPAGNEE
-213 QPNETPNNTTPD
+213 QPN
-225 KPSETNPSN
+225 
-234 TEQPSESTPEQPSDN
+234 ESTPEQPSDN

-260 NPSDEPTNSGSP
+260 NPSDEPTNSESP
-272 SETSKEKPS
+272 SETSKES
-281 ENVKTPNETTENKP
+281 KP
-295 SNTTSKQF
+295 SNTTSKQP
-303 DTNVPSNVDAP
+303 DTNEPSNVDAP

-336 SYTTSKQPNVEKE
+336 SNTTSEQPNVEKE
-349 FNNNPQRLTESPK
+349 SNNNTQRLTESPK
-362 VTTVNNTLGSTQ
+362 ATTVNNTLGSTQ
-374 IEPTPVS
+374 VEPTPVS

-392 ISPENVETKHDLDHS
+392 ISPEKVETKHELDHS
-407 GVHDNTPVH
+407 GIHDNTPIH

-425 TTNQPT
+425 TTTQTT
-431 MNPSDEDFV
+431 MNSSDDDFN
-440 KSTIDSKEDVRN
+440 KSTVDSKEDVRN
-452 NNNSD
+452 NND
-457 ETLPETGGADSS
+457 ETLPETGGTDSS

>member
-72 TNEVYYEAP
+72 TNEIYYEAP

-93 LYGVYDLDDNE
+93 RYGVYDFDDNLTE
-104 TTVNRNVRV
+104 VDRNVRV

-126 PPQPEQPNETP
+126 PPQPEQP
-137 KDPIP
+137 
-142 EQPSDNEKPSTEKPA
+142 
-157 NNNEEKPNT
+157 
-166 DKPSETN
+166 
-173 PNNTEQPSEST
+173 
-184 PEQPSNNNPSDVEKP
+184 SDVEKP
-199 NNTNPSDKPTGNEE
+199 DNTNPSDKPAGNEE
-213 QPNETPNNTTPD
+213 QPN
-225 KPSETNPSN
+225 
-234 TEQPSESTPEQPSDN
+234 ESTPEQPSDN

-260 NPSDEPTNSGSP
+260 NPSDEPTGNEEQPNKTTPSESTPEQLDNTNPSDEPTNSESP
-272 SETSKEKPS
+272 SETSKES
-281 ENVKTPNETTENKP
+281 KP
-295 SNTTSKQF
+295 SNTTSKQP
-303 DTNVPSNVDAP
+303 DTNEPSNVDAP

-336 SYTTSKQPNVEKE
+336 SNTTSEQPNVEKE
-349 FNNNPQRLTESPK
+349 SNNNTQRLTESPK
-362 VTTVNNTLGSTQ
+362 TTTVNNTLGSTQ
-374 IEPTPVS
+374 VEPTPVS
-381 TNVTTNNTSDV
+381 TNVTTNNISDV
-392 ISPENVETKHDLDHS
+392 ISPEKVETKHELDHS
-407 GVHDNTPVH
+407 GMHDNTPIH

-425 TTNQPT
+425 TTTQPT
-431 MNPSDEDFV
+431 MNPSDDDFN
-440 KSTIDSKEDVRN
+440 KSTVISKEDVRN
-452 NNNSD
+452 NNNE
-457 ETLPETGGADSS
+457 ETLPETGGTDSS

>member
-72 TNEVYYEAP
+72 TNEIYYEAP

-93 LYGVYDLDDNE
+93 RYGVYDFDDNLTE
-104 TTVNRNVRV
+104 VDRNVRV

-126 PPQPEQPNETP
+126 PPQPEQP
-137 KDPIP
+137 
-142 EQPSDNEKPSTEKPA
+142 
-157 NNNEEKPNT
+157 
-166 DKPSETN
+166 
-173 PNNTEQPSEST
+173 
-184 PEQPSNNNPSDVEKP
+184 SDVEKP
-199 NNTNPSDKPTGNEE
+199 DNTNPSDKPAGNEE
-213 QPNETPNNTTPD
+213 QPN
-225 KPSETNPSN
+225 
-234 TEQPSESTPEQPSDN
+234 ESTPEQPSDN

-260 NPSDEPTNSGSP
+260 NPSDEPTGNEEQPNKTTPSESTPEQLDNTNPSDEPTNSESP
-272 SETSKEKPS
+272 SETSKES
-281 ENVKTPNETTENKP
+281 KP
-295 SNTTSKQF
+295 SNTTSKQP
-303 DTNVPSNVDAP
+303 DTNEPSNVDAP

-336 SYTTSKQPNVEKE
+336 SNTTSEQPNVEKE
-349 FNNNPQRLTESPK
+349 SNNNTQRLTKSPK
-362 VTTVNNTLGSTQ
+362 TTTVNNTLGSTQ
-374 IEPTPVS
+374 VEPTPVS
-381 TNVTTNNTSDV
+381 TNVTTNNISDV
-392 ISPENVETKHDLDHS
+392 ISPEKVETKHELDHS
-407 GVHDNTPVH
+407 GMHDNTPIH

-425 TTNQPT
+425 TTTQPT
-431 MNPSDEDFV
+431 MNPSDDDFN
-440 KSTIDSKEDVRN
+440 KSTVVSKEDVRN
-452 NNNSD
+452 NNNE
-457 ETLPETGGADSS
+457 ETLPETGGTDSS